1 MTCTKETMT
10 QNEWG
15 ELVALRKEMNESLM
29 ALDAA
34 TQERYTEL
42 LVMSLKGKGD
52 SAVRVSR
59 TAQGG

>member
-1 MTCTKETMT
+1 MT